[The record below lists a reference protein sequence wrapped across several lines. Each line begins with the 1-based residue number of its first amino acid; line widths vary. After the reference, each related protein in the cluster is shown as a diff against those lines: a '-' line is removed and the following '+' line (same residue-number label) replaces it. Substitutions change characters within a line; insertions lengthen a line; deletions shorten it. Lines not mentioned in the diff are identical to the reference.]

1 MRFPA
6 SIQKLIDE
14 FSKLPTV
21 GPKTAE
27 RYVFY
32 LLKQNPENLQ
42 ALAQAIAELKEKT
55 TTCQSCFALAETNP
69 CNICADAKRV
79 RDQLCVVADTR
90 DFLTIEATG
99 SYLGRYFI
107 LGGELNQIEGVGPE
121 QLNIKQLIEKL
132 NPPATRPARQES
144 GVSGGAE
151 PREAMRAGDKNIKE
165 IILALDPTI
174 EGETTVLCLVKLL
187 KPLKFKISRL
197 AKGLPMGANLEYVD
211 ELTLTNALKYR
222 NEL

>member
-42 ALAQAIAELKEKT
+42 ALALAIAELKEKT
-55 TTCQSCFALAETNP
+55 TTCQSCFAIAESNP
-69 CNICADAKRV
+69 CNICTDSKRV
-79 RDQLCVVADTR
+79 RDQLCVVADSR
-90 DFLTIEATG
+90 DYLTIEATG

-132 NPPATRPARQES
+132 K
-144 GVSGGAE
+144 
-151 PREAMRAGDKNIKE
+151 DKSIKE
-165 IILALDPTI
+165 TILALDPTI
-174 EGETTVLCLVKLL
+174 EGETTVLYLTKLL
-187 KPLKFKISRL
+187 KPLGLKITRL
-197 AKGLPMGANLEYVD
+197 AKGLPMGADLEYVD
-211 ELTLTNALKYR
+211 ELTLSNALKYR

>member
-14 FSKLPTV
+14 FAKLPTV

-55 TTCQSCFALAETNP
+55 TTCQSCFAIAEANP
-69 CNICADAKRV
+69 CKICTDSKRV
-79 RDQLCVVADTR
+79 RDQLCVVADSR
-90 DFLTIEATG
+90 DYLTIEATG
-99 SYLGRYFI
+99 SYLGRYFV
-107 LGGELNQIEGVGPE
+107 LGGELNQIEGVGPD
-121 QLNIKQLIEKL
+121 QLNIKQLIERL
-132 NPPATRPARQES
+132 NPPAAQ
-144 GVSGGAE
+144 AE
-151 PREAMRAGDKNIKE
+151 PREALRAGNKSIKE

-174 EGETTVLCLVKLL
+174 EGETTVLYLTKLL
-187 KPLKFKISRL
+187 KPLNLKITRL
-197 AKGLPMGANLEYVD
+197 AKGLPMGADLEYVD
-211 ELTLTNALKYR
+211 ELTLSNALKYR

>member
-14 FSKLPTV
+14 FAKLPTV

-55 TTCQSCFALAETNP
+55 TTCISCFAIAVANP
-69 CNICADAKRV
+69 CKICTDPKRV
-79 RDQLCVVADTR
+79 RDQLCVVADSR
-90 DFLTIEATG
+90 DFLTIEATN
-99 SYLGRYFI
+99 SYQGRYFI

-132 NPPATRPARQES
+132 
-144 GVSGGAE
+144 
-151 PREAMRAGDKNIKE
+151 KNKDTKE
-165 IILALDPTI
+165 VILALDPTI
-174 EGETTVLCLVKLL
+174 EGETTVLYLTKIL
-187 KPLKFKISRL
+187 KPLGLKITRL
-197 AKGLPMGANLEYVD
+197 AKGLPMGADLEYVD
-211 ELTLTNALKYR
+211 ELTLSNALKYR